1 METLWQDVR
10 YGARQLLRSP
20 GFTAVAV
27 LTLALGIGATTAI
40 FTVFHAVIL
49 RPLPYRAADELVHLW
64 ETSEREDF
72 GPAASGLGFEAS
84 YPDYLDWKERSTTL
98 AGLAGYGGAGFT
110 VITGDTVERISATPV
125 TANFFSL
132 LGVKPHL
139 GRDFLPEENLPGHRS
154 VLLTYGYWQRRFAGD
169 PNIVGRSL
177 NMDGEVWTVVGVLPP
192 EFQFPLRGASEAWVN
207 LNIDED
213 ARNRR
218 SNHWLRV
225 VARLKPGTSRAQA
238 QEELQA
244 IQAELARQYP
254 DSNSGHSGLVVPLR
268 EEITGRVRPL
278 VLVLMAAVACVLLI
292 ACVNVASLLLA
303 RAAGRRKEMAVRAA
317 IGAARSRLVAQGL
330 TEGLLLALLA
340 GAVGVLLAGWGV
352 EVLIAAVPEVLLRD
366 SLVYLKGLGID
377 RTALLFALLATLAT
391 TVLFG
396 LAPALAS
403 SRVAPS
409 ESLRESGRSSTG
421 ASGSR
426 LRNALVVAEVSLAV
440 MLLVSA
446 GLIVQSFDRL
456 LRVKLG
462 FDAENLLTFR
472 LLLPEAKYS
481 QPEQVSGF
489 VGALRGQLE
498 SLPGV
503 IGVTTVTTFPL
514 TNDGNTN
521 VLVIEGVPRP
531 PGQEPEASTRIV
543 SPNYFSTLHIPLLEG
558 REFEAGDVR
567 GAPYAV
573 IVNQE
578 LVRRHLPKM
587 NPLGRRVTF
596 RSSGA
601 VATIVGVVGDVRLG
615 RLDTAM
621 RPTVYLSDQQLPMNF
636 LGVIVRTTG
645 DPKALLPAVQAQVQS
660 LDPEL
665 PVYLVNTMEELLAG
679 SPSVFERRYLMLLLG
694 VLAASALA
702 LAVVGLYGVIA
713 YSVAQRTQEIGIRV
727 ALGAQML
734 DILALVVGQG
744 MKLALVGVA
753 VGLAG
758 AFGFTRLMGALLY
771 GISATDPATFSFVAV
786 LLLGIALLACW
797 IPARRAARVDPMVAL
812 RYE

>member
-1 METLWQDVR
+1 
-10 YGARQLLRSP
+10 
-20 GFTAVAV
+20 
-27 LTLALGIGATTAI
+27 
-40 FTVFHAVIL
+40 
-49 RPLPYRAADELVHLW
+49 
-64 ETSEREDF
+64 
-72 GPAASGLGFEAS
+72 
-84 YPDYLDWKERSTTL
+84 
-98 AGLAGYGGAGFT
+98 
-110 VITGDTVERISATPV
+110 
-125 TANFFSL
+125 
-132 LGVKPHL
+132 
-139 GRDFLPEENLPGHRS
+139 
-154 VLLTYGYWQRRFAGD
+154 
-169 PNIVGRSL
+169 
-177 NMDGEVWTVVGVLPP
+177 
-192 EFQFPLRGASEAWVN
+192 
-207 LNIDED
+207 
-213 ARNRR
+213 
-218 SNHWLRV
+218 
-225 VARLKPGTSRAQA
+225 
-238 QEELQA
+238 
-244 IQAELARQYP
+244 
-254 DSNSGHSGLVVPLR
+254 
-268 EEITGRVRPL
+268 
-278 VLVLMAAVACVLLI
+278 
-292 ACVNVASLLLA
+292 
-303 RAAGRRKEMAVRAA
+303 
-317 IGAARSRLVAQGL
+317 
-330 TEGLLLALLA
+330 
-340 GAVGVLLAGWGV
+340 
-352 EVLIAAVPEVLLRD
+352 
-366 SLVYLKGLGID
+366 
-377 RTALLFALLATLAT
+377 
-391 TVLFG
+391 
-396 LAPALAS
+396 
-403 SRVAPS
+403 
-409 ESLRESGRSSTG
+409 
-421 ASGSR
+421 
-426 LRNALVVAEVSLAV
+426 
-440 MLLVSA
+440 
-446 GLIVQSFDRL
+446 
-456 LRVKLG
+456 
-462 FDAENLLTFR
+462 
-472 LLLPEAKYS
+472 
-481 QPEQVSGF
+481 
-489 VGALRGQLE
+489 
-498 SLPGV
+498 
-503 IGVTTVTTFPL
+503 
-514 TNDGNTN
+514 
-521 VLVIEGVPRP
+521 
-531 PGQEPEASTRIV
+531 
-543 SPNYFSTLHIPLLEG
+543 LLEG

>member
-1 METLWQDVR
+1 METLWQDLR
-10 YGARQLLRSP
+10 YGARQLARSP
-20 GFTAVAV
+20 GFTVVAV

-49 RPLPYRAADELVHLW
+49 RPLPYHAPDELVHLW
-64 ETSEREDF
+64 ETSKREDF
-72 GPAASGLGFEAS
+72 GPATSGVGFEAS
-84 YPDYLDWKERSTTL
+84 YPNYLDWKERSTTL
-98 AGLAGYGGAGFT
+98 AGLAGYGGAGLT

-125 TANFFSL
+125 TANFFSI

-139 GRDFLPEENLPGHRS
+139 GRDFLPEEDQPGHRS

-169 PNIVGRSL
+169 PGVVGRSL
-177 NMDGEVWTVVGVLPP
+177 SMDGEAWTVVGVLPP

-207 LNIDED
+207 LDISDD

-225 VARLKPGTSRAQA
+225 VARLKPGTSRAQV
-238 QEELQA
+238 QEELQT

-254 DSNSGHSGLVVPLR
+254 DASSGASGLVVPLR
-268 EEITGRVRPL
+268 EEVIGRVRPL

-317 IGAARSRLVAQGL
+317 IGAGRGRLVSQVL
-330 TEGLLLALLA
+330 TEGLLLASLA
-340 GAVGVLLAGWGV
+340 GVLGVLLASWGV
-352 EVLIAAVPEVLLRD
+352 EVLVAAVPEALLRD
-366 SLVYLKGLGID
+366 SLVYLKGLGLD

-391 TVLFG
+391 TVFFG

-421 ASGSR
+421 AAGSR
-426 LRNALVVAEVSLAV
+426 LRKGLVVSEVSLAV

-456 LRVKLG
+456 LQVKLG
-462 FDAENLLTFR
+462 FDSENLLTFR

-481 QPEQVSGF
+481 QPGQLSSFAGE
-489 VGALRGQLE
+489 LRPRLE

-503 IGVTTVTTFPL
+503 AGVTTVTTFPL
-514 TNDGNTN
+514 TNDGNTS
-521 VLVIEGVPRP
+521 VLTIEGMAHP
-531 PGQEPEASTRIV
+531 PGREPETSVRIV
-543 SPNYFSTLHIPLLEG
+543 SPNYFSTLRIPVLQG
-558 REFEAGDVR
+558 RGFESADV
-567 GAPYAV
+567 PDSPTV
-573 IVNQE
+573 VVVNQE
-578 LVRRHLPKM
+578 FLRRYLAGLDPI
-587 NPLGRRVTF
+587 GRRVTF
-596 RSSGA
+596 RA
-601 VATIVGVVGDVRLG
+601 TNTQATIVGVAGDVRLG
-615 RLDTAM
+615 RLDVPM
-621 RPTVYLSDQQLPMNF
+621 RPTLYASDQQVPVRF

-645 DPKALLPAVQAQVQS
+645 DPKAFLPAVRAQVQS

-665 PVYLVNTMEELLAG
+665 PVFLVNTMEELLAS

-694 VLAASALA
+694 ALAASALA

-713 YSVAQRTQEIGIRV
+713 YNVAQRTPEIGIRV
-727 ALGAQML
+727 ALGAQRR

-744 MKLALVGVA
+744 MKLALVGA
-753 VGLAG
+753 AAGLAG
-758 AFGFTRLMGALLY
+758 AFGLTRFLAALLY
-771 GISATDPATFSFVAV
+771 GISATDPATFAGVAAA
-786 LLLGIALLACW
+786 LLGVALLACW
-797 IPARRAARVDPMVAL
+797 LPARRAARVDPMVAL

>member
-1 METLWQDVR
+1 METLWQDLR
-10 YGARQLLRSP
+10 YGARQLLHSP

-49 RPLPYRAADELVHLW
+49 RPLPYHAADELVHLW

-72 GPAASGLGFEAS
+72 GPAASGHGFEAS
-84 YPDYLDWKERSTTL
+84 YPNYLDWKERSTTL
-98 AGLAGYGGAGFT
+98 ADLAGYGGAGFT

-132 LGVKPHL
+132 LGVKPLL
-139 GRDFLPEENLPGHRS
+139 GRDFLPEEDLPGHRS
-154 VLLTYGYWQRRFAGD
+154 VLLTYGYWQRRFAAD
-169 PNIVGRSL
+169 PNVVGRSL

-192 EFQFPLRGASEAWVN
+192 AFQFSLRGASEAWVN
-207 LNIDED
+207 LNIDDD

-238 QEELQA
+238 QEELQT

-254 DSNSGHSGLVVPLR
+254 DSNSSHSGLVVPLR
-268 EEITGRVRPL
+268 EEITGRIRPL

-317 IGAARSRLVAQGL
+317 IGAGRGRLVGQVLA
-330 TEGLLLALLA
+330 ESLLLALLA
-340 GAVGVLLAGWGV
+340 GGLGVLLAGWGI

-409 ESLRESGRSSTG
+409 ESLRESGRTSTG
-421 ASGSR
+421 AGGSR
-426 LRNALVVAEVSLAV
+426 LRKALVVSEVSLAV

-456 LRVKLG
+456 LQVKLG

-481 QPEQVSGF
+481 QPEQVSSFAGE
-489 VGALRGQLE
+489 LRPRLE

-503 IGVTTVTTFPL
+503 AGVTTVTDFPL

-531 PGQEPEASTRIV
+531 PGQEPESSTRIV
-543 SPNYFSTLHIPLLEG
+543 SPNYFSTLRIPVLEG
-558 REFEAGDVR
+558 RGFEAGDVR

-578 LVRRHLPKM
+578 LVRRHLPNL

-636 LGVIVRTTG
+636 LGVMVRTTG
-645 DPKALLPAVQAQVQS
+645 DPKSLLPAVRAQVQA

-665 PVYLVNTMEELLAG
+665 PVYLANTMEELLAG

-702 LAVVGLYGVIA
+702 LAVVGLYGVIS

-727 ALGAQML
+727 ALGAQMR

-771 GISATDPATFSFVAV
+771 GISATDPATFALVAV
-786 LLLGIALLACW
+786 FLLGIALLACW
-797 IPARRAARVDPMVAL
+797 VPARRAARVDPMVAL